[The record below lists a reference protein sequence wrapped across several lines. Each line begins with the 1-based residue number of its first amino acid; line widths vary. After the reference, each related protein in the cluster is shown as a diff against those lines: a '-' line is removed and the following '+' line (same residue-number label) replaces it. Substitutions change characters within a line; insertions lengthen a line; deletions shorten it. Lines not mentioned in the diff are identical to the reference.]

1 MFHCFSTI
9 LCLLVMFV
17 DHVMKMVD
25 CVDLLVYGG
34 IPMTS
39 VLIICFFRQIWE
51 GWEKQCLLFLP
62 LNFEGLHEHPTFKRM
77 RFTFKVAFW
86 TFWSLPRFNWFEL
99 GFLFLLL
106 YFSIGCGQSSL
117 IQILKVFSGNV
128 YSLAPGACYS
138 ARIGFTQPFA
148 CKCPTQQSSYAKC
161 CYIHLKCGWRHK
173 FYSLFLASCCQ
184 AMEWFSGS
192 LTCLNLLQS
201 IFRLSFPAVFL

>member
-1 MFHCFSTI
+1 
-9 LCLLVMFV
+9 
-17 DHVMKMVD
+17 MVD

-39 VLIICFFRQIWE
+39 AHHMLLQAQQIWE

-86 TFWSLPRFNWFEL
+86 TFWSLLRLNWFQL
-99 GFLFLLL
+99 GFLYLLL

-128 YSLAPGACYS
+128 YSLTSGACYS

-148 CKCPTQQSSYAKC
+148 CYCTTQQIIICK
-161 CYIHLKCGWRHK
+161 
-173 FYSLFLASCCQ
+173 
-184 AMEWFSGS
+184 
-192 LTCLNLLQS
+192 
-201 IFRLSFPAVFL
+201 VFLYSSQMQMETYIFTVIF